1 MAPAPEESRSRAK
14 PFFRNVLWSWSGAIF
29 SLLSGLVLAPYLI
42 RHLGDERYGI
52 WALAFSFADYFALV
66 DLGLRSAVIKY
77 TAHYRATGDVDRVE
91 EIVSTGLAYYLAA
104 SVCVVGA
111 ALLVARNLTSIFHV
125 LPRDVGAFQFL
136 TMTVGIGFALGV
148 VFSLFSGVLE
158 AYQRFDI
165 IGRIFI
171 LNSGVRVVGC
181 FAVLAL
187 GWGLRALGV
196 CVLAGQILG
205 YGLMWDAV
213 RRLLPG
219 RTFPLH
225 KATRRAMRL
234 MLGYGLHTFVANISL
249 IVLNQGAPV
258 LIGHFLTAKLV
269 GYFSFPLRLL
279 SYSVDLVTR
288 LGVITAAKTAEL
300 TAHGDTKTIA
310 RMAVLVNRYC
320 LLLFLPVAV
329 YLTIFGRQLIQ
340 VWISPTFA
348 DNCAP
353 LVPLLGA
360 GLAISAA
367 AQYNSQS
374 ILYGLAKHNF
384 LAHAVVV
391 EAILSVAALWY
402 AIPRYGIY
410 GAAWVYSVLLIA
422 SRGFYVPYWVARHLG
437 LTYAA
442 YMGGIYVRPVLLM
455 APVALMA
462 WLANRA
468 IGQPATWAVSLGGG
482 ALLCACYYPAA
493 FLLGVEPEHRE
504 TILAPAGAALRFL
517 RGPR

>member
-1 MAPAPEESRSRAK
+1 MAPAPESRSRSQ

-52 WALAFSFADYFALV
+52 WALAFSFIDYFALV

-77 TAHYRATGDVDRVE
+77 SAHYRATGELDRLE

-104 SVCVVGA
+104 SVCVAGA
-111 ALLVARNLTSIFHV
+111 ALLVARHLTSIFHV
-125 LPRDVGAFQFL
+125 LPHDVAAFQFL
-136 TMTVGIGFALGV
+136 TVTVGIGFALGII
-148 VFSLFSGVLE
+148 FSLYSGVLE

-165 IGRIFI
+165 ISRILI

-181 FAVLAL
+181 FTVLML
-187 GWGLRALGV
+187 GWGLRALGL

-205 YGLMWDAV
+205 YGLMWYAV

-219 RTFPLH
+219 RTFAPGN
-225 KATRRAMRL
+225 ASRAAMRQ
-234 MLGYGLHTFVANISL
+234 MLGYGLHTFAANISL
-249 IVLNQGAPV
+249 IVLNQDVPV
-258 LIGHFLTAKLV
+258 LIGHFLTTTLV

-288 LGVITAAKTAEL
+288 LGLITAAKAAEL
-300 TAHGDTKTIA
+300 MAHGEIKTIA

-329 YLTIFGRQLIQ
+329 YLSIFGRQLIA
-340 VWISPTFA
+340 VWVSPSFA
-348 DNCAP
+348 DNCAQLAAP
-353 LVPLLGA
+353 LGA
-360 GLAISAA
+360 AISICAA

-374 ILYGLAKHNF
+374 ILYGLAKHKA
-384 LAHAVVV
+384 LAHAVTV

-402 AIPRYGIY
+402 VIPRYGIY
-410 GAAWVYSVLLIA
+410 GAAWVYSVLMIA
-422 SRGFYVPYWVARHLG
+422 SRGLYVPYWVSRHLG

-442 YMGGIYVRPVLLM
+442 YMEGIYARPVLLM
-455 APVALMA
+455 APVALA
-462 WLANRA
+462 VWLANRA
-468 IGQPATWAVSLGGG
+468 LGQPATWAVALGGG
-482 ALLCACYYPAA
+482 GLLCGCYYPAA
-493 FLLGVEPEHRE
+493 FFLGVEPEHRA
-504 TILAPAGAALRFL
+504 TVLAPAGAALRLF
-517 RGPR
+517 RGRR